1 MQSTSR
7 AARAAGARFVL
18 VLELACY
25 LVRQDKDAAME
36 DLEERLAQQRAL
48 AEERQIRAVR
58 REELHKQAVAKGSA
72 LWVSSCEVL
81 WGGCMTNL
89 T

>member
-1 MQSTSR
+1 
-7 AARAAGARFVL
+7 
-18 VLELACY
+18 
-25 LVRQDKDAAME
+25 ME

-72 LWVSSCEVL
+72 LWVSCCEVL